1 MSNPITSPGEPMS
14 QTSADGRPTY
24 RMPFAIMTGLFFM
37 WGFLTAFN
45 PLIFPEPS
53 EHTGQIL

>member
-1 MSNPITSPGEPMS
+1 MS
-14 QTSADGRPTY
+14 QTSADGRPAY
-24 RMPFAIMTGLFFM
+24 HMPFAIMTVLFFM
-37 WGFLTAFN
+37 WEFLTAFN

>member
-1 MSNPITSPGEPMS
+1 MS
-14 QTSADGRPTY
+14 QTSADGRLTY
-24 RMPFAIMTGLFFM
+24 HMPFAIMTVLFFM
-37 WGFLTAFN
+37 WEFLTAFN